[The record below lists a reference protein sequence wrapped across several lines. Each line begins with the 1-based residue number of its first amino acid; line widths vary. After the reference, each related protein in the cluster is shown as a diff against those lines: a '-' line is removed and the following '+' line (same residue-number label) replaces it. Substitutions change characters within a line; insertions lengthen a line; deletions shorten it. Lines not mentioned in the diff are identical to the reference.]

1 KDCLG
6 KRSPS
11 PSGLGVQGGHT
22 LHFHFYGESSGV
34 GSPGPESE
42 TSYQLSAVDE
52 DANLNLKELDRASLL
67 QALSELLDTQK
78 DDGLRKT
85 DLGSSIYNPIGST
98 KETLDGKD
106 PATSLLSRLLTKTR
120 KQSKKHVPSSNCFW
134 KYCV

>member
-1 KDCLG
+1 MNKPIYCCLIFITFFCPLF
-6 KRSPS
+6 SLPILDS
-11 PSGLGVQGGHT
+11 
-22 LHFHFYGESSGV
+22 
-34 GSPGPESE
+34 SE